1 MTAQMNPATQNQ
13 ASVLTFRL
21 NRETVLAQ
29 AEQLKRE
36 WASADPFPHI
46 VVDNWF
52 PTEVLDAV
60 IAEYPRPEDDIEW
73 QRFNA
78 PTEVKLALA
87 DTAQMG
93 PCTKHL
99 LNELNGQVCIEFLE
113 AVTGIDGLIPD
124 PHLWGGGLHQIR
136 RGGYLK
142 VHADFNHHKRLKLD
156 RRLNA
161 LIYLNKNWPE
171 SYKGHLELWDKTM
184 SNCRKR
190 VLPSYNRMVVF
201 ATTDFSYHGH
211 PDALECPPNR
221 ARRSLALYYYSNGRP
236 AEEIAPDHTTLFQQR
251 PGEMFKVRRTMR
263 DVLHRWVPPA
273 ISDLIKKK

>member
-1 MTAQMNPATQNQ
+1 MTAQINPATQAP
-13 ASVLTFRL
+13 ASALTFQL
-21 NRETVLAQ
+21 KREAVMAQ

-36 WASADPFPHI
+36 WASAEPFPHI

-52 PTEVLDAV
+52 PPEVLDAV
-60 IAEYPRPEDDIEW
+60 ISEYPRPEDDIEW

-78 PTEVKLALA
+78 STEVKLALS
-87 DTAQMG
+87 DTDQMG

-99 LNELNGQVCIEFLE
+99 LNELNGQVFIEFLE
-113 AVTGIDGLIPD
+113 AVTGIAGLIPD

-142 VHADFNHHKRLKLD
+142 VHADFNRHKRMKLD

-161 LIYLNKNWPE
+161 LVYLNKNWPE

-184 SNCRKR
+184 TTCSKK
-190 VLPSYNRMVVF
+190 VLPLYNRMVVF

-211 PDALECPPNR
+211 PDKLECPPNR

-251 PGEMFKVRRTMR
+251 PGENFKVKRTAR
-263 DVLHRWVPPA
+263 DVLRRWVPPA
-273 ISDLIKKK
+273 IADLIKKK